1 MTENKTPSQRMFNL
15 YGRAT
20 RSLAYPNWV
29 MLGQYDSDEERDRL
43 KGGIGKFYDEF
54 ETKAQ

>member
-1 MTENKTPSQRMFNL
+1 MFNL
-15 YGRAT
+15 YGRAS

-29 MLGQYDSDEERDRL
+29 MLGQYDTDEERDRL

-54 ETKAQ
+54 ETKEQ

>member
-20 RSLAYPNWV
+20 RSLTYPNWV
-29 MLGQYDSDEERDRL
+29 MLGQYDSDEERDSL

-54 ETKAQ
+54 ETKEQ